1 MAAEIAVKVKLDSK
15 DAERSAAS
23 FSDKVGSA
31 GGKLTRG
38 LTLPVLG
45 AGAALVALGKKAGD
59 NADRLFDMAAQ
70 TGISTDKLQEME
82 YVATQVGVAQDFYK
96 KGVEAVIKDMD
107 QLQRGIGPAADAFD
121 TLGVSL
127 TNANGEMKSGEQLV
141 DEAMKALEGIEDPTK
156 RAALAQDI
164 FKRANQDMLV
174 AINAGTDAVDAQR
187 KAAHELGAVQ
197 SSDAL
202 AGADKF
208 RAGMESL
215 QAQLGGVVGMLG
227 AEFAPLLSD
236 VIVPMV
242 QDHVVPAIR
251 TFAEFIKGLSERFNR
266 LSPGVKGFIGGLVG
280 MAAVAGPL
288 LLVIGKV
295 VKIFGVVGQAFKVL
309 TAIMAANPWLLLIA
323 AVVAL
328 VAIIVTN
335 WDTIKEYLGKVWEW
349 ITEAAANVGDFLKEV
364 FTKAIDFLVNL
375 FMNFTGP
382 GLIIKHFDK
391 IKAAATEVW
400 RWLKEKFQAVVDFI
414 VGLFKVSPLGLF
426 LTHLG
431 DIKRAVSGAKDWVVD
446 RFNELVGFITGLPSR
461 IASAASGMFKGV
473 SDAFRSAVN
482 WIIDKWNALELK
494 IGGAH
499 ISLPFGRSFDIPT
512 ITLGTPNIP
521 RFHSGGTFRAPN
533 GSTEGLAMLRDGERV
548 LTPEQAGGINV
559 YVTVHGSVTAERD
572 LVETIRKGLLDIKR
586 RNGSVG
592 LA

>member
-1 MAAEIAVKVKLDSK
+1 MAEIAVKVKLDSK
-15 DAERSAAS
+15 DAERSAAQLG
-23 FSDKVGSA
+23 DRVGAA

-59 NADRLFDMAAQ
+59 NADRLFDMSAQ
-70 TGISTDKLQEME
+70 TGITTDKLQEME

-107 QLQRGIGPAADAFD
+107 QLARGIGPASDAFD

-127 TNANGEMKSGEQLV
+127 HDANGEMKSGEQLV

-174 AINAGTDAVDAQR
+174 AINAGSDAIDSQR

-236 VIVPMV
+236 VIVPMI

-251 TFAEFIKGLSERFNR
+251 TFAGFIKGLSERFNN
-266 LSPGVKGFIGGLVG
+266 LSPRMKGLIGGLIGV
-280 MAAVAGPL
+280 AAVAGPL
-288 LLVIGKV
+288 LLVAGKMI
-295 VKIFGVVGQAFKVL
+295 KIFGAVGQAFKVL
-309 TAIMAANPWLLLIA
+309 SAIMAANPWLLLAAAIIA
-323 AVVAL
+323 IVAL
-328 VAIIVTN
+328 IITN

-349 ITEAAANVGDFLKEV
+349 ITEAAGKVGDFLMEV
-364 FTKAIDFLVNL
+364 FRKAIDFLVNL
-375 FMNFTGP
+375 FLNFTGP
-382 GLIIKHFDK
+382 GLIIKHFDA
-391 IKAAATEVW
+391 IKSAATEVW
-400 RWLKEKFQAVVDFI
+400 KWLTDKFQAIVDFI
-414 VGLFKVSPLGLF
+414 VGLFRISPLGL
-426 LTHLG
+426 LITHFNT
-431 DIKRAVSGAKDWVVD
+431 IKTKMTEVKDWIVD
-446 RFNELVGFITGLPSR
+446 RFDELVGFITGMPSR
-461 IASAASGMFKGV
+461 ITSAASGMFRGV
-473 SDAFRSAVN
+473 SDAFKSAVN
-482 WIIDKWNALELK
+482 WIIDKWNALELR

-499 ISLPFGRSFDIPT
+499 VSLPFGRSFDIPT

-533 GSTEGLAMLRDGERV
+533 GRTEGLAMLRDGEQV
-548 LTPEQAGGINV
+548 LTPDQAGGIVVNI
-559 YVTVHGSVTAERD
+559 TVQGSVTTERE
-572 LVETIRKGLLDIKR
+572 LVETIRRGLLDIKR